1 MMGKKQ
7 CWENFLNNRHLVTG
21 CVNVYRALRIVHGIW
36 QAVYK
41 V

>member
-7 CWENFLNNRHLVTG
+7 CWENFKNNLHLVTG
-21 CVNVYRALRIVHGIW
+21 WVNEYKALRTVQGIW